1 MIVQKF
7 KDKLSVLRK
16 TLGLIY
22 SHYTFTAIGRDLMS
36 LLSTGAEIYGIT
48 IFGRFIDE
56 TAKILLNWN
65 EFDLNSYFATE
76 SFYYLLM
83 LLLLWVVLQICI
95 QGREYLYHVIN
106 ENVRKDSK
114 REMLAKVSG
123 ANLEDVEKEEFQ
135 DYLTFVPSYSITRI
149 TSVYDNFTTI
159 FSNII
164 RFASAFVILFQIMG
178 WTALLLFLFVIP
190 ETIAVHVRRKE
201 LKAYRDEEVG
211 RLKFLNYVQNLG
223 LRISNFAELRVNNI
237 YSYLKR
243 KYKEEYQEFV
253 QGLLKKLFGFY
264 MDKTSFSIVGQ
275 FMKYSYIIYV
285 LSVAV
290 VKRLSIG
297 TFKALYDYVEVVYT
311 STFRIINALSL
322 MSNNLEYVDEY
333 FKLVDYEGFGDY
345 KHGDVKLKE
354 GTPSLE
360 FKNLTFAYP
369 DDPDTKVLKN
379 LNIKIEPG
387 EKVVFFGGDGS
398 GKTTTVKILTGL
410 YRVKEDQYLIDGHPI
425 QDLDRK
431 QLKQKLSV
439 MFQNFIQYHFSLI
452 ENVVISGQRKN
463 INKDLYKG
471 VIKITGVKKFK
482 KEINLEDKS
491 VLGKTFPSG
500 KELSPGYWQRLSI
513 ARTLYRNKNV
523 FIMDEPFTFIDDMSA
538 RDILK
543 GMFEFLGEGRS
554 MIYITRS
561 VNLLKNF
568 DRIYYFDR
576 GRIIESGSWSEL
588 MKKKGRLYMEIKDK
602 NGEQPKA

>member
-16 TLGLIY
+16 TLGFIY
-22 SHYTFTAIGRDLMS
+22 SHYTFVAIGRDLMS

-56 TAKILLNWN
+56 TANILMNWN
-65 EFDLNSYFATE
+65 KFDLNSYFGTE

-83 LLLLWVVLQICI
+83 LLLLWVVSQICI

-106 ENVRKDSK
+106 ENVWKDSQK
-114 REMLAKVSG
+114 EMLAKVSD

-135 DYLTFVPSYSITRI
+135 DYLTFVPSYSIARI
-149 TSVYDNFTTI
+149 TSAYDNFTTI

-164 RFASAFVILFQIMG
+164 RFASAFVILLGTMG
-178 WTALLLFLFVIP
+178 WTVLLLFLFVIP
-190 ETIAVHVRRKE
+190 ETIAVHMRRKE

-223 LRISNFAELRVNNI
+223 LNIPNFAELRVNNI
-237 YSYLKR
+237 YSYLRR
-243 KYKEEYQEFV
+243 KYKEEYQGFV

-264 MDKTSFSIVGQ
+264 TDKTSFSIIGQ
-275 FMKYSYIIYV
+275 FMKYGYIIYV

-311 STFRIINALSL
+311 STYRVISALSL
-322 MSNNLEYVDEY
+322 MFNNLEYVDEY

-345 KHGDVKLKE
+345 KHGDIKLKK

-387 EKVVFFGGDGS
+387 EKIAFFGGDGS

-431 QLKQKLSV
+431 QLKEKLSV
-439 MFQNFIQYHFSLI
+439 MFQDFIHYHFSLI

-463 INKDLYKG
+463 INKDLYKE
-471 VIKITGVKKFK
+471 VIEITGVKKFK
-482 KEINLEDKS
+482 REINLKGKS

-513 ARTLYRNKNV
+513 ARTLYRNKNI

-543 GMFEFLGEGRS
+543 GIFEFLGEDRS

-561 VNLLKNF
+561 INLLRNF
-568 DRIYYFDR
+568 DRIYYFDK
-576 GRIIESGSWSEL
+576 GRVVESGSWDEL
-588 MKKKGRLYMEIKDK
+588 MKKKGRLYTKIKDK
-602 NGEQPKA
+602 NGE